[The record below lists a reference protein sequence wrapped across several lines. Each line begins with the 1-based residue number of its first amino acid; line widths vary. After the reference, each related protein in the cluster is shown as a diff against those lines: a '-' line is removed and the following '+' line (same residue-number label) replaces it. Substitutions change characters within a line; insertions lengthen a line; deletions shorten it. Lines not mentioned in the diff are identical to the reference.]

1 MIFPRRI
8 ERKLLNSAQTLSN
21 EGVYE
26 IERKFWLEAI
36 ILTVSVTSTAAA
48 TTPTTHALH
57 NLVQKV
63 ALEVNEGAEGTRAVV
78 NAAGISLVEWAR
90 QCYGFDS
97 RVNVAGYQN
106 AMSSAGTYTIVI
118 PIFLRHPL
126 VSDPHGTKLC
136 LPLQRYGSN
145 PQLKITLGAVSDVA
159 NTLPGV
165 TTASIEATFISRDVT
180 DANFPHWRSELVT
193 DNLTW
198 NAGTD
203 VQYQFPAGG
212 FLTGFLHQGFTDS
225 TYRTG
230 GAVLNSTSE
239 RWKVMWKDRTWADAT
254 EATHRAIHDF
264 GNVTF
269 GSSVYTS
276 GPKDFA
282 NSFYS
287 DFMADMGLFDV
298 FSLASVADVTP
309 ETLRGNYLKLIAGLV
324 GSTKYGRLTRHK
336 LLVSPEELIS
346 AKM

>member
-8 ERKLLNSAQTLSN
+8 ERKVLNSAQALST

-36 ILTVSVTSTAAA
+36 LISVSVTTSGAA

-63 ALEVNEGAEGTRAVV
+63 VLDVNEGAEGTRAVV
-78 NAAGISLVEWAR
+78 NAAGVSLVEWAR

-106 AMSSAGTYTIVI
+106 AMGSASTYTVHI
-118 PIFLRHPL
+118 PVFLRHPL

-145 PQLKITLGAVSDVA
+145 PQLKITLGAVADSA
-159 NTLPGV
+159 ATLPGV
-165 TTASIEATFISRDVT
+165 TTANIEATFIYRDVT
-180 DANFPHWRSELVT
+180 DPAFPHWRSELVT

-198 NAGTD
+198 LAGTD
-203 VQYQFPAGG
+203 VQYPFPAGG

-230 GAVLNSTSE
+230 GAVLAATTD
-239 RWKVMWKDRTWADAT
+239 RWKVQWKDRTWADTT
-254 EATHRAIHDF
+254 EAMHRAIHDF

-269 GSSVYTS
+269 GSTTYTS
-276 GPKDFA
+276 GPKDFG
-282 NSFYS
+282 NSFYV

-298 FSLASVADVTP
+298 YSLASVADVTP
-309 ETLRGNYLKLIAGLV
+309 ESLQGNYLKLIAGTV
-324 GSTKYGRLTRHK
+324 SATRYGRLTRHK
-336 LLVSPEELIS
+336 LLVNAADLIA
-346 AKM
+346 AKL